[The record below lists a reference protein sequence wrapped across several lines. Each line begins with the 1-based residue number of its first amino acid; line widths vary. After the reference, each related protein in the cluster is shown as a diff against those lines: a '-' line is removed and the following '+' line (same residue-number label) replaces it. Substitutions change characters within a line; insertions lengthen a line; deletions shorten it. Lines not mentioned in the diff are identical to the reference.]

1 MTFFETYRRYIEK
14 FEGFSIINLS
24 DEQEENLML
33 LMNIALDQNKLIPK
47 EKLIDVLGVDEEDTN
62 ILI

>member
-47 EKLIDVLGVDEEDTN
+47 EKLIDVLGVDEDDTN

>member
-1 MTFFETYRRYIEK
+1 MTFFETYKRYVEK
-14 FEGFSIINLS
+14 FEEFSIINLS

-47 EKLIDVLGVDEEDTN
+47 EKLIDVLGVDEDDPN

>member
-1 MTFFETYRRYIEK
+1 MTFFDTYRRYIEK

-33 LMNIALDQNKLIPK
+33 LMNIALDQNKLISK
-47 EKLIDVLGVDEEDTN
+47 EQLIEVLGVDEDDPN